1 MSTYTQI
8 VYHLVFGTKN
18 KEKTL
23 TKTNREEL
31 YKYIFGICRRKNCH
45 LYRIGGTED
54 HIHIVTHLHP
64 NVALSELVKEIK
76 IASTLFAKE
85 KKLFPHF
92 KGWQSG
98 YGAFTYNHSA
108 KDELIEF
115 VINQEEYHR
124 INTFE
129 DEYLALLKEHN
140 VEVDMQY
147 FK

>member
-8 VYHLVFGTKN
+8 IYHLVFSTKN
-18 KEKTL
+18 REKTL

-45 LYRIGGTED
+45 IYRIGGTED
-54 HIHIVTHLHP
+54 HIHIITSLHAGT
-64 NVALSELVKEIK
+64 ALAELVKETK

-98 YGAFTYNHSA
+98 YGAFTCSE
-108 KDELIEF
+108 KDKDALIEY
-115 VINQEEYHR
+115 VINQEEFHR

>member
-23 TKTNREEL
+23 TKANREEL
-31 YKYIFGICRRKNCH
+31 YKYIFGICKRKNCH

-54 HIHIVTHLHP
+54 HIHILTHLHP
-64 NVALSELVKEIK
+64 SVALSDLVKDIK
-76 IASTLFAKE
+76 VASTLFAKE
-85 KKLFPHF
+85 KKLFPQF
-92 KGWQSG
+92 SGWQSG
-98 YGAFTYNHSA
+98 YGAFTCSE
-108 KDELIEF
+108 KDKNALIEF
-115 VINQEEYHR
+115 VINQEEFHR
-124 INTFE
+124 NSTFE